1 MTGKPGLSLSKIDR
15 HPGFAARR
23 QRGCPKDLPVQ
34 WGLMAACTRS
44 GARATILCSLLS
56 RDGGK
61 TFSRA
66 RSVIHTAPIM
76 FAVDT
81 LERGERLSADC
92 NRSGKPAPLRDL
104 DRLS

>member
-1 MTGKPGLSLSKIDR
+1 
-15 HPGFAARR
+15 
-23 QRGCPKDLPVQ
+23 VQ

-61 TFSRA
+61 TFFSRPLRHSY
-66 RSVIHTAPIM
+66 RSIM
-76 FAVDT
+76 FAVV
-81 LERGERLSADC
+81 RWSGRRLFRRLDIDPKS
-92 NRSGKPAPLRDL
+92 RRLYGDL